1 MRKVC
6 KGVFA
11 GVLALVSVFFI
22 EQPTVSAAKEEAL
35 TDSAYVSD
43 TQTANE
49 SIVSAGICSDL
60 GVTLD
65 ESQLAARFSSTD
77 IQTEESDAIETAS
90 SGETVT
96 QEESESESEW
106 SDRVMANVKKYVNIR
121 KEASTDSDVVG
132 KLYKGAG
139 AEIIERGEEWTKI
152 SSGSVTGYVSND
164 YVAFEEQAEELAEKY
179 GKECA
184 VVTTQALRIRKEAS
198 EEAAIINIAVKDQQL
213 EVDKEAEET
222 EGWVAVKYGKGTY
235 YVADQYVDVDLVV
248 DKAISIEE
256 EQAAIAAAEAA
267 KKASSSSSSSGTAKT
282 QGSSVSASADE
293 TTLLAAIIYCEAGN
307 ESYEGKVAVGAVVVN
322 RVKSSSYPNTV
333 KGVIYQSGQFS
344 PVASGKFAKV
354 LSSHSYT
361 SSCVSAAKEALSGV
375 SNVGSAK
382 SFRMVSSG
390 HSGQRIGGHV
400 FF

>member
-1 MRKVC
+1 
-6 KGVFA
+6 
-11 GVLALVSVFFI
+11 
-22 EQPTVSAAKEEAL
+22 
-35 TDSAYVSD
+35 
-43 TQTANE
+43 
-49 SIVSAGICSDL
+49 
-60 GVTLD
+60 
-65 ESQLAARFSSTD
+65 
-77 IQTEESDAIETAS
+77 
-90 SGETVT
+90 
-96 QEESESESEW
+96 
-106 SDRVMANVKKYVNIR
+106 
-121 KEASTDSDVVG
+121 
-132 KLYKGAG
+132 
-139 AEIIERGEEWTKI
+139 
-152 SSGSVTGYVSND
+152 VTGYVSND
-164 YVAFEEQAEELAEKY
+164 YVAFEEDAKELAEKY

-184 VVTTQALRIRKEAS
+184 VVTTQALRIRKEAD

-222 EGWVAVKYGKGTY
+222 EGWVAVKYAKGTY
-235 YVADQYVDVDLVV
+235 YVSDQYVDVDLVV

-267 KKASSSSSSSGTAKT
+267 KQASSSGTTKT
-282 QGSSVSASADE
+282 KGSSVSVSADE

-307 ESYEGKVAVGAVVVN
+307 ESYEGKVAVGAVVMN
-322 RVKSSSYPNTV
+322 RVKSSSFPNSI

-354 LSSHSYT
+354 LSNHSYT
-361 SSCVSAAKEALSGV
+361 SSCVSAAKEAISGV